1 MIYYSFPD
9 DFGHYRLFLMLKLGK
24 NYITKCFSNFKENYP
39 GILLNS
45 RFVPV
50 CLGWVLKCH
59 ISNRLLANVTGLPT
73 KL

>member
-1 MIYYSFPD
+1 
-9 DFGHYRLFLMLKLGK
+9 MLKLGE
-24 NYITKCFSNFKENYP
+24 NYITECFSNFKENYP

-50 CLGWVLKCH
+50 CLGWVLKYR
-59 ISNRLLANVTGLPT
+59 ISNRLLVNVTGLSA